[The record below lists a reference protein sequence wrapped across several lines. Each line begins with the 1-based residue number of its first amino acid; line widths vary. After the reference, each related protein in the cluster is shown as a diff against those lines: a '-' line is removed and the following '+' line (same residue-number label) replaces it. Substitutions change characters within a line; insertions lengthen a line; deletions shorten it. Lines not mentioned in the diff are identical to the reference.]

1 VLSGLA
7 EHIGVVGLAVGV
19 LLSLNAG
26 RRLAMRLHDLELA
39 RRYGRRL
46 YGLGFIVYVYM
57 FLGFAVTFISIVAT
71 QLMSNAVKVFIGV
84 LEGNIMAIVYSVIIS
99 AVSTV
104 VGYIVFS
111 RRYHNVERPL
121 TREGKI
127 ALRGIS
133 IGESAVSKVRKS
145 LDRFK
150 LEGSRDKDEEPS

>member
-1 VLSGLA
+1 M
-7 EHIGVVGLAVGV
+7 
-19 LLSLNAG
+19 LSLNAG

-46 YGLGFIVYVYM
+46 YGLGLIVYVYM
-57 FLGFAVTFISIVAT
+57 FLGFAVTFMSIVAT
-71 QLMSNAVKVFIGV
+71 QLMSNAVKLFIGV
-84 LEGNIMAIVYSVIIS
+84 LEGNIAAIVYSVIIS

-133 IGESAVSKVRKS
+133 IGEGAVSKARKS

-150 LEGSRDKDEEPS
+150 GSRGKNGETG